1 MSKGSGGVK
10 RVWGTLVMNK
20 QRLISFV
27 AVLCLAQLAIIT
39 SRQLQEKDSDLQ
51 KLRAHIQ
58 AGATW
63 ITDLLSGDDSP
74 PQNQPE
80 KKDPKTTPARSGE
93 LTPTL
98 LNDDSPKDGR
108 PPETARVAATG
119 RSEAL
124 STNAPVTRDP
134 FVPFFSIRS
143 GTRKDNPN
151 PLTDYDLAELRVAA
165 IIGDSAGNRSASI
178 ETSDGKS
185 FIVKVGTKIGSNGGR
200 IESITATTIV
210 ISEPADSGVGNQSA
224 ITKELS
230 LKSYPT
236 PPSGIAN

>member
-1 MSKGSGGVK
+1 
-10 RVWGTLVMNK
+10 MNK

-39 SRQLQEKDSDLQ
+39 SRQLQEKDSDLHT
-51 KLRAHIQ
+51 LRARIQ
-58 AGATW
+58 AGNTW
-63 ITDLLSGDDSP
+63 IAGLLSGDDAP

-80 KKDPKTTPARSGE
+80 TKDLKTAPLRSGE

-98 LNDDSPKDGR
+98 LNDDSPNDRR
-108 PPETARVAATG
+108 PPETARVAMTG
-119 RSEAL
+119 RHEAPT
-124 STNAPVTRDP
+124 TNALVVRDP

-143 GTRKDNPN
+143 GARKDNPS
-151 PLTDYDLAELRVAA
+151 PLTDYDLSELRVAA
-165 IIGDSAGNRSASI
+165 IIGDAAGNRSASI

-185 FIVKVGTKIGSNGGR
+185 FIVKVGAKIGGNGGR
-200 IESITATTIV
+200 IESITATTIMV
-210 ISEPADSGVGNQSA
+210 SEPADSGTGNQSA